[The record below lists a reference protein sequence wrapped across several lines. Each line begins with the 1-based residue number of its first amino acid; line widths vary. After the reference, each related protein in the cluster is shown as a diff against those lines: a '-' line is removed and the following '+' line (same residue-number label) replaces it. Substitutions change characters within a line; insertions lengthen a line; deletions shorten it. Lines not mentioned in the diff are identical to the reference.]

1 MNLDLKEKI
10 SRNWDESAALFD
22 QQYGHG
28 LKSEYE
34 KTAWVE
40 TLKELVGQDRRRI
53 LDVGTG
59 TGFLA
64 LLLAELGYQCTGVD
78 LSQEMLKQAQKKARQ
93 AGMKIDFSLGDAEK
107 LPFDNGTFDVII
119 NRHLLWTLTQPKA
132 ALKEWVRVLNPGG
145 KVIIIDGIW
154 NRAGVLSKLRR
165 LLGNSLVALI
175 EGRNPWKGHGRY
187 EKAIQKK
194 LPFMGGAN
202 PNDIRQLM
210 ESAGLTKV
218 RIEPL
223 NKVVEAQKKGMPLRY
238 RLIFNYQR
246 YIVTGIKPK

>member
-1 MNLDLKEKI
+1 
-10 SRNWDESAALFD
+10 
-22 QQYGHG
+22 
-28 LKSEYE
+28 
-34 KTAWVE
+34 
-40 TLKELVGQDRRRI
+40 
-53 LDVGTG
+53 
-59 TGFLA
+59 
-64 LLLAELGYQCTGVD
+64 
-78 LSQEMLKQAQKKARQ
+78 
-93 AGMKIDFSLGDAEK
+93 MKIDFSLGDAEK
-107 LPFDNGTFDVII
+107 LPFENGTFDVVI
-119 NRHLLWTLTQPKA
+119 NRHLLWTLPQPKV

-154 NRAGVLSKLRR
+154 NRAGALSKVRR
-165 LLGNSLVALI
+165 LLGNCLVALI

-187 EKAIQKK
+187 EKAIQKE

-202 PNDIRQLM
+202 PNDIMQLM

-218 RIEPL
+218 CVEPL